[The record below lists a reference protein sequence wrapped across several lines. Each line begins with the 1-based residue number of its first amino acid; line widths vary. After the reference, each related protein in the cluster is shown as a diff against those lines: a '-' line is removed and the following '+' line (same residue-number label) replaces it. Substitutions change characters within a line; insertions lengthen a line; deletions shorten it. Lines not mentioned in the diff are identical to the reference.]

1 MNSMNQWREPIII
14 ARLLRGKLWASVE
27 EAKKNG
33 ASRIGDRSLPV
44 LPTDS
49 AGDSAQITALCYR
62 LYPFPMDSNLRVI
75 TERQ

>member
-1 MNSMNQWREPIII
+1 MTGANNYCSMRVK
-14 ARLLRGKLWASVE
+14 AGKLWASVE
-27 EAKKNG
+27 EVKKTE
-33 ASRIGDRSLPV
+33 PV
-44 LPTDS
+44 ESAIEVCPLADS

>member
-1 MNSMNQWREPIII
+1 MGERRGGEKTRAH
-14 ARLLRGKLWASVE
+14 ARALT
-27 EAKKNG
+27 
-33 ASRIGDRSLPV
+33 IGIGNIEVCPLA
-44 LPTDS
+44 DS